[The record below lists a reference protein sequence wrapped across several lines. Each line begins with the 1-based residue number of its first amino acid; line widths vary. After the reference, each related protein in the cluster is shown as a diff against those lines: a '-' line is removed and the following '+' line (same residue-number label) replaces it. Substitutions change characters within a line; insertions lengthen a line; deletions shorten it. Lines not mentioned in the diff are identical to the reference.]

1 MKPHTLRS
9 YSHRVFV
16 TALICITP
24 LIAAAVA
31 PSAAHAQAGPVSS
44 RPGSFTITAA
54 ETDLTVYAGE
64 TVSTDITV
72 SSPDG
77 DLSNLAMTAS
87 VFQPYAGAFVESLGT
102 GGDYRVTITTADAAP
117 GSKGEVYLNIPGVLV
132 SSRPS
137 IALHILRRVPFP
149 SIVIPNPTVKMYA
162 SDGGGTPFTSG
173 DFSIPVTIS
182 NLEPSASVSFNMDG
196 PPLPTVIGR
205 EGLTWKGASGE
216 GNERTLDFRIDG
228 VPVGTYAINVEAV
241 IGETRQ
247 TLHLTLN
254 VVRPNYSLQQPGFV
268 RDWYVYPGQT
278 IEIPVTVTH
287 YGEDDFEVPF
297 YLSFASGALG
307 PIESLSLSTPR
318 SRVGTTVMVT
328 IKPDATGNGEFSV
341 NGAHLSYHG
350 WADYYV
356 HVLKPVFSLPQP
368 TLMITTDSR
377 TTGANGSSY
386 SIPIEFNNGE
396 KFASYGEPRF
406 INKHVPTGVIIPNV
420 TGSGS
425 SYSFNFAADNLQAGT
440 YPISFDVVTGPVT
453 QHLEATLVVEK
464 PFYVAPIPRFR
475 PRPIIPI
482 RP

>member
-149 SIVIPNPTVKMYA
+149 SIVIPNPTVKMYTNSRSDATA
-162 SDGGGTPFTSG
+162 SVNGE
-173 DFSIPVTIS
+173 FSIPITVENPDSIPAETPLRFDNYTS
-182 NLEPSASVSFNMDG
+182 PSGFIFRA
-196 PPLPTVIGR
+196 PTG
-205 EGLTWKGASGE
+205 EGASRFL
-216 GNERTLDFRIDG
+216 NFG
-228 VPVGTYAINVEAV
+228 VFDLPIGTHSFTTEAIM
-241 IGETRQ
+241 GETHQ
-247 TLHLTLN
+247 FLLFTVQ
-254 VVRPNYSLQQPGFV
+254 VVPPAYSLRPIGYVKDRF
-268 RDWYVYPGQT
+268 VYPGQT
-278 IEIPVTVTH
+278 LLIEVPVDH
-287 YGEDDFEVPF
+287 GWQDDFEVPF
-297 YLSFASGALG
+297 RVSAGNLFSSVT
-307 PIESLSLSTPR
+307 LSTDK
-318 SRVGTTVMVT
+318 SRIGTTVTAVVT
-328 IKPDATGNGEFSV
+328 DDAVGD
-341 NGAHLSYHG
+341 SYIHVRG
-350 WADYYV
+350 TDDALAYFDV
-356 HVLKPVFSLPQP
+356 HVIKPVFALPQP
-368 TLMITTDSR
+368 TLRITTDSR

-406 INKHVPTGVIIPNV
+406 INKQVPTGVIIPNV

-425 SYSFNFAADNLQAGT
+425 SYSFNFGADNLQAGT